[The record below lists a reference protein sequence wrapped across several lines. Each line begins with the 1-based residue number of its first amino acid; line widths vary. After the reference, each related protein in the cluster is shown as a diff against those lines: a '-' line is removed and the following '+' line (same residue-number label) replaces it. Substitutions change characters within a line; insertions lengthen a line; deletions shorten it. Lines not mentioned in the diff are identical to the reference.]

1 MRRSGGAVIPME
13 GIFKRLKLEIG
24 DEAVIGRMPGLPAG
38 VPFEE
43 SRIDFLNQVS
53 RELLADREAKGYPDV
68 VTFAFWI
75 RKAGM
80 EYERRRFL
88 SRGGIRMGREIG
100 RAHV

>member
-53 RELLADREAKGYPDV
+53 RNCWRTGRL
-68 VTFAFWI
+68 
-75 RKAGM
+75 
-80 EYERRRFL
+80 
-88 SRGGIRMGREIG
+88 RGTRMW
-100 RAHV
+100 